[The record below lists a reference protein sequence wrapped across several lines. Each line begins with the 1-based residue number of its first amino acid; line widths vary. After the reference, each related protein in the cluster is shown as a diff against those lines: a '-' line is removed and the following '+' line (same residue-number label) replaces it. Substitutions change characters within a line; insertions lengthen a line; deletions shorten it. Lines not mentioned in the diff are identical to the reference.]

1 MRKVILITVA
11 AALVILPLVGFG
23 QEVNANFFSTR
34 EDSLSK
40 LLSLIVSETS
50 TTRRDSLNRIFH
62 ENFKNT
68 LEHDGAIDYP
78 FSSLK
83 HVGMLTSSDQKVRI
97 ITWNIPQTG
106 GYHRYFGF
114 VLVRLDGD
122 KSRLYAL
129 TDSREMVKD
138 PQHERLPADRWL
150 GALYYQLAELP
161 YGSEKQYVLLGFDYN
176 NLFTSKKVIEVLTL
190 SPQGE
195 PVFGLPVFN
204 VDNKQ
209 LLSRIVFEFSARAGF
224 NLKYYDEQKIIAFD
238 HLSPSQPEFTG
249 DFQFY
254 GPDASID
261 GFAFENGK
269 WVYVR
274 DLDMRNPSREKVNP
288 VDAPE
293 KIDEPSFLYK
303 PQQKRK

>member
-1 MRKVILITVA
+1 MRGVLRTAVLS
-11 AALVILPLVGFG
+11 ALVVLPLWGFG

-40 LLSLIVSETS
+40 LLSLIVNETS
-50 TTRRDSLNRIFH
+50 ATQRDSLNRIFH
-62 ENFKNT
+62 ENFKST
-68 LEHDGAIDYP
+68 LEQDGAIDYP
-78 FSSLK
+78 FGSLK
-83 HVGMLTSSDQKVRI
+83 HVGMLTSSDQRVRI

-106 GYHRYFGF
+106 GYQNYFGF
-114 VLVRLDGD
+114 VMVRLADG
-122 KSRLYAL
+122 KSRLFTL
-129 TDSREMVKD
+129 TDSREKVKD
-138 PQHERLPADRWL
+138 PQHERLSADKWL

-176 NLFTSKKVIEVLTL
+176 NLFTSKKIIEVLTL
-190 SPQGE
+190 TPDGE

-209 LLSRIVFEFSARAGF
+209 LLSRIIFEYSARVGF
-224 NLKYYDEQKIIAFD
+224 SLKYYEQLKMITFD
-238 HLSPSQPEFTG
+238 HLSPSQPDVAG

-274 DLDMRNPSREKVNP
+274 DLDMRNPSREKVKP

-293 KIDEPSFLYK
+293 KIDEPPFLYK